1 MAYRTEWE
9 EPDEPGRG
17 SDWRAA
23 LAATPVASALLVGA
37 IAVTLLEVI
46 VAAAGLPAIAQP
58 SRWLGLRLSNAP
70 FVVPFF
76 SYVLPHAPRELM
88 HLVLNMFVLW
98 FLGRELESRLGR
110 GPFMTLFFGSAL
122 VGAVAHLV
130 VSAQQGDDR
139 PLIGAS
145 GGLYGLIFFIAR
157 ETPDRTFLFY
167 FFRIPAKVLALLLV
181 AFSLH
186 PLLFEGFA
194 GGVAHLCHLG
204 GALFGFLWC
213 RHRFDALSWWGTLRE
228 QRAQQRAATAARDEA
243 ADDAE
248 MDRLLAKIHASG
260 MNSLTERERQFLRAR
275 SESLKGGRR

>member
-9 EPDEPGRG
+9 EPGESGHGP
-17 SDWRAA
+17 DWRHAFAA
-23 LAATPVASALLVGA
+23 APVASSLLIGA
-37 IAVTLLEVI
+37 VAVTLLEVI
-46 VAAAGLPAIAQP
+46 VAAAGWPPGAAP
-58 SRWLGLRLSNAP
+58 SQWLGLRLSTAP

-110 GPFMTLFFGSAL
+110 GPFVTLFFGAAL
-122 VGAVAHLV
+122 VGALAHLV
-130 VSAQQGDDR
+130 VSAQYGDDR

-145 GGLYGLIFFIAR
+145 GGLFGLIFFVAR
-157 ETPDRTFLFY
+157 ETPDRPFLFY

-213 RHRFDALSWWGTLRE
+213 RHRFDALSWWGSLRE
-228 QRAQQRAATAARDEA
+228 QRAQQRAESAARDEA

-248 MDRLLAKIHASG
+248 MDRLLAKIHATG
-260 MNSLTERERQFLRAR
+260 MNSLTEKERRFLKAR
-275 SESLKGGRR
+275 SESMKGGRR